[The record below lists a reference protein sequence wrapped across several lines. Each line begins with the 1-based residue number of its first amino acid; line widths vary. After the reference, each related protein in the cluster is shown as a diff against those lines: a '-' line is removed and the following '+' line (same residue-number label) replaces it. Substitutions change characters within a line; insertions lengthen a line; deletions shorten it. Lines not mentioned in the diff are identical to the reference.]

1 MSYLFSYE
9 SSLVLPAVA
18 WSKLSIWGRREYV
31 CSPYVESLLA
41 GYSRSCLMVE
51 LLRSSISLIKVWFSI
66 ESVSSWIFDLLEYKY
81 SNNCSW
87 TDF

>member
-18 WSKLSIWGRREYV
+18 WSKLSIWGIARSHASAARERRREYV
-31 CSPYVESLLA
+31 CLPYVESLLA

-51 LLRSSISLIKVWFSI
+51 LLRSLISLIKV
-66 ESVSSWIFDLLEYKY
+66 
-81 SNNCSW
+81 
-87 TDF
+87 